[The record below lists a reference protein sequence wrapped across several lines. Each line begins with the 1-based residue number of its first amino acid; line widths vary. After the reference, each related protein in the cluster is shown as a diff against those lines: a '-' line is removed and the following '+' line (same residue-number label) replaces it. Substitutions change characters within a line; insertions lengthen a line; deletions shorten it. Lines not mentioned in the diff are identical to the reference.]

1 MSSYQIAIIGGG
13 PAGMM
18 AAIRAA
24 ELTSGVVIFEKNASL
39 GRKLSLTGKGRCNI
53 SNDSSVDDFM
63 AAFGKGGLFLRSAFK
78 QFFVSE
84 LTDFYASN
92 LPTCGIFLC
101 HMVDR

>member
-24 ELTSGVVIFEKNASL
+24 ELASGVVLFEKNASL

-63 AAFGKGGLFLRSAFK
+63 AAFGKGGLFCGAF
-78 QFFVSE
+78 
-84 LTDFYASN
+84 LN
-92 LPTCGIFLC
+92 NFLC
-101 HMVDR
+101 LNLLIFSARGV